1 MAMSLSA
8 DDEDYDSD
16 SEQVSTLKAL
26 QAGVRRPPEE
36 CLCETE
42 QCAASQGSEVME
54 IPEDK
59 STDSVYL
66 LCLGFDFSILFFLP
80 LFLFFLLLF
89 CGRFV
94 VYACVRACLH
104 FYYQINP
111 AIGASV
117 YVARGCYWLC
127 EDAGAESLTV

>member
-26 QAGVRRPPEE
+26 QAGVSRPPEE

-66 LCLGFDFSILFFLP
+66 LCLGFDFLFY
-80 LFLFFLLLF
+80 FFASFFVVDLLF
-89 CGRFV
+89 
-94 VYACVRACLH
+94 VRACLH

>member
-66 LCLGFDFSILFFLP
+66 LCLGFDFLFY
-80 LFLFFLLLF
+80 FFAFVFIYFCFFF

-94 VYACVRACLH
+94 VCACVRACI
-104 FYYQINP
+104 FI
-111 AIGASV
+111 I
-117 YVARGCYWLC
+117 R
-127 EDAGAESLTV
+127 

>member
-26 QAGVRRPPEE
+26 QAGIRRPPE
-36 CLCETE
+36 CETE

-66 LCLGFDFSILFFLP
+66 LCLGFDFLFYF
-80 LFLFFLLLF
+80 FAFVFIFLLLF
-89 CGRFV
+89 
-94 VYACVRACLH
+94 L
-104 FYYQINP
+104 
-111 AIGASV
+111 
-117 YVARGCYWLC
+117 W
-127 EDAGAESLTV
+127 

>member
-26 QAGVRRPPEE
+26 QAGVSKPPEE

-66 LCLGFDFSILFFLP
+66 LCLGFDFLFY
-80 LFLFFLLLF
+80 FFAFVFIFFASFFVVDLLF
-89 CGRFV
+89 
-94 VYACVRACLH
+94 VRACVLA
-104 FYYQINP
+104 FLLSDKSSNR
-111 AIGASV
+111 SF
-117 YVARGCYWLC
+117 CLC
-127 EDAGAESLTV
+127 SSRLLLVV

>member
-66 LCLGFDFSILFFLP
+66 LCLGFDFFILFFLP
-80 LFLFFLLLF
+80 LFLFFCFFFVVDLLFMRACMLAFLLSDKSSNRSFCLCSSRLLL
-89 CGRFV
+89 V
-94 VYACVRACLH
+94 V
-104 FYYQINP
+104 
-111 AIGASV
+111 
-117 YVARGCYWLC
+117 
-127 EDAGAESLTV
+127 